1 MSGSRK
7 ANSTPAALMP
17 VGLPPAPAGSAPPS
31 ASPSPARSIEALQT
45 QLAALRQDHSIL
57 VNVQQALGLP
67 SVPTAPAAPAPK
79 KSSAVPAPR
88 KKKPATASS
97 TAKPGKAEKPSRPS
111 KAGKSAKAAAP
122 ATKQA
127 GGKSAGTAPAAPAA
141 APTLVDLVREHLAAQ
156 SGPRS
161 AAEVT
166 TALGKQHP
174 ERTVRTTVI
183 RTTLE
188 GLVAKNQ
195 AQRAKQGSS
204 VFYTKPG
211 SSETVAQDEAA
222 AQQSA

>member
-17 VGLPPAPAGSAPPS
+17 VGLPPAPASSAPPS

-127 GGKSAGTAPAAPAA
+127 GKSAGTAPA

-183 RTTLE
+183 RTTLG